1 MIDFFR
7 KSGSMTKRASGIAK
21 IKGLPKVNPREPSR
35 ITRVGTFS
43 KDGKMLAAVLHD
55 FNDLRLEEVPVPEP
69 GAGEVLVRIKSCGVC
84 ATDYKAI
91 RGIRRNVTFPLVPG
105 HEPSGVV
112 AAVGSG
118 VKHFKE
124 GDEVICQPSGYCGV
138 CEQCRLGNTHYCEHA
153 YTTGGDGPDDV
164 RPGAFAEYMVTG
176 AEAVLSKPKNVSFDA
191 AALTEPLSGAW
202 KGVIQKSE
210 MHIGDDVVVIG
221 TGGIGLLCL
230 MVAKAAGAGRLIAI
244 DASEFARNNARLMGA
259 THVIDALSPD
269 VRGQVYSILPQGPD
283 LVIEA
288 AGPIAAVKEMVGM
301 LRRGTKWN
309 VFGITTH
316 EKFEMDGGLAHF
328 LEARMDSSFGT
339 TPLAMQSAI
348 RLMERGL
355 VDPSRIISHTFE
367 LRDIHKAMDA
377 MGQKDRNKVMIHC

>member
-1 MIDFFR
+1 
-7 KSGSMTKRASGIAK
+7 
-21 IKGLPKVNPREPSR
+21 
-35 ITRVGTFS
+35 
-43 KDGKMLAAVLHD
+43 MLAAILKD
-55 FNDLRLEEVPVPEP
+55 FNELELENIPVPQP
-69 GAGEVLVRIKSCGVC
+69 KDDEVLVKIVSCGFC

-91 RGIRRNVTFPLVPG
+91 NGIRRNVTFPLIAG
-105 HEPSGVV
+105 HEPSGIV
-112 AAVGSG
+112 AGVGRN

-138 CEQCRLGNTHYCEHA
+138 CRFCRDGNTHYCEHA

-176 AEAVLSKPKNVSFDA
+176 ATCLFHKPQNISFDA

-210 MHIGDDVVVIG
+210 MKVGDDVVVIG

-244 DASEFARNNARLMGA
+244 DAGEYARQNALKIGGA
-259 THVIDALSPD
+259 GHVIDANSTD
-269 VRGQVYSILPQGPD
+269 VKGQVYDIMPDGPD

-288 AGPIAAVKEMVGM
+288 AGPIEAVKLMVD
-301 LRRGTKWN
+301 LRRRGTKWN

-316 EKFEMDGGLAHF
+316 EKFELDGGLTHF
-328 LEARMDSSFGT
+328 LEGRMDASFGT
-339 TPLAMQSAI
+339 TPQAMQSAI

-355 VDPSRIISHTFE
+355 VNPEQIVSHRFPLE
-367 LRDIHKAMDA
+367 KIHDA
-377 MGQKDRNKVMIHC
+377 VAVMGRRERNKVIINP

>member
-1 MIDFFR
+1 M
-7 KSGSMTKRASGIAK
+7 K
-21 IKGLPKVNPREPSR
+21 
-35 ITRVGTFS
+35 
-43 KDGKMLAAVLHD
+43 KMLAAVLHD
-55 FNDLRLEEVPVPEP
+55 FNDLRLEEIPVPEP
-69 GAGEVLVRIKSCGVC
+69 RAGEVLVRVKSCGIC
-84 ATDYKAI
+84 ATDYKAV
-91 RGIRRNVTFPLVPG
+91 RGIRRNVTFPLIAG
-105 HEPSGVV
+105 HEPSGVI
-112 AAVGSG
+112 AAVGPG

-124 GDEVICQPSGYCGV
+124 GDEVICQPSGYCGM
-138 CEQCRLGNTHYCEHA
+138 CEACRMGNTHYCEHA

-176 AEAVLSKPKNVSFDA
+176 AEAVLAKPSNVSFDA

-210 MHIGDDVVVIG
+210 MHVGDDVVVIG

-230 MVAKAAGAGRLIAI
+230 MVAKAAGAGRLIAV
-244 DASEFARNNARLMGA
+244 DASAYARANAQAMGA

-269 VRGQVYSILPQGPD
+269 VKDQVYAILPKGPD
-283 LVIEA
+283 LVVEA
-288 AGPIAAVKEMVGM
+288 AGPIAAVKEMVNM

-316 EKFEMDGGLAHF
+316 ETFELDGGRAHF
-328 LEARMDSSFGT
+328 LEARMDASFGT

-355 VDPSRIISHTFE
+355 VDPSKIISHTFD
-367 LRDIHKAMDA
+367 LKDIHRAMDV
-377 MGQKDRNKVMIHC
+377 MGQPERNKVMIHC

>member
-1 MIDFFR
+1 
-7 KSGSMTKRASGIAK
+7 
-21 IKGLPKVNPREPSR
+21 
-35 ITRVGTFS
+35 
-43 KDGKMLAAVLHD
+43 MLAAVLKD
-55 FNDLRLEEVPVPEP
+55 FNDLVLEEVPTPTP
-69 GAGEVLVRIKSCGVC
+69 GPGEVLVRIKSCGFC

-91 RGIRRNVTFPLVPG
+91 KGIRRNVTFPLIPG
-105 HEPSGVV
+105 HEPSGVI
-112 AAVGSG
+112 AAVGPG
-118 VKHFKE
+118 VTHFKE

-138 CEQCRLGNTHYCEHA
+138 CEACRMGNTHYCEHA
-153 YTTGGDGPDDV
+153 YTTGGDGPEDV

-176 AEAVLSKPKNVSFDA
+176 EECIFRKPANVSFDA

-202 KGVIQKSE
+202 KGVILKSE
-210 MHIGDDVVVIG
+210 MHVGDDVVIIG

-244 DASEFARNNARLMGA
+244 DASEYARNNAKAMGA
-259 THVIDALSPD
+259 THVIDALSGN
-269 VRGQVYSILPQGPD
+269 VKEQVYSIIPNGPD
-283 LVIEA
+283 LVVEA
-288 AGPIAAVKEMVGM
+288 AGPIAAVKEMVGL

-316 EKFEMDGGLAHF
+316 EKFELDGGLTHF

-355 VDPSRIISHTFE
+355 VNPEKIISHRFA
-367 LRDIHKAMDA
+367 LKDIHQAVEV
-377 MGQKDRNKVMIHC
+377 MGQPGRNKVMINC